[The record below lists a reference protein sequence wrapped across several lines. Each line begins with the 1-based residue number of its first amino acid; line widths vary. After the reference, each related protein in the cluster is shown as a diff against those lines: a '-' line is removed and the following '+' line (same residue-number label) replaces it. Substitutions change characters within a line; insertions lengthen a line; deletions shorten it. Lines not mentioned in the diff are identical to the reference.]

1 LRIVNVSTAAAA
13 RGFAGLGAYG
23 SGKAGLRMAGLVLA
37 AELDEARARGERA
50 DVAILSYEPGTVD
63 TPMQQS
69 ARSSSRQTLP
79 SVDMFA
85 RFAAEQRLVA
95 PEGPAREIV
104 EFLESQPG
112 MSFSEQRYDGA

>member
-37 AELDEARARGERA
+37 AELEEARVRGERA

-79 SVDMFA
+79 SVDMFV